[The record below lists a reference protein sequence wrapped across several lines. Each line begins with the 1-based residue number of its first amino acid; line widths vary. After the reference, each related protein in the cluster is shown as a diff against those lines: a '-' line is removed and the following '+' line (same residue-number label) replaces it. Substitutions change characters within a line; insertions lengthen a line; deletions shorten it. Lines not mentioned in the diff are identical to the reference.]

1 MCLRTSRA
9 RNGPHGPALTEF
21 KEGFGKVSPNIH
33 DVTAQHH
40 AFYEVQPYYTVLEER
55 TQGPPATT
63 RRVQAGFDIDVFG
76 IKTSTEQKPGRDYLL
91 AYGALQ
97 KMVAMILPHA
107 DKCCTVEVIPFD
119 STVVIDTKR
128 QFQQE
133 GMLRIR
139 IRHNGDGQAGDSE
152 ERLLKEIKE
161 RLSDLGIKHG

>member
-1 MCLRTSRA
+1 MS
-9 RNGPHGPALTEF
+9 E
-21 KEGFGKVSPNIH
+21 NIQE
-33 DVTAQHH
+33 VIKLHH

-55 TQGPPATT
+55 TQGPKVTT

-76 IKTSTEQKPGRDYLL
+76 VKTSTEQKPGQDYLL
-91 AYGALQ
+91 GYAELK
-97 KMVAMILPHA
+97 KMVEMTLNNA
-107 DKCCTVEVIPFD
+107 DKSCVMEVIPFG

-139 IRHNGDGQAGDSE
+139 ISHRGAGQAGEPE

-161 RLSDLGIKHG
+161 RLGDLGLKHG